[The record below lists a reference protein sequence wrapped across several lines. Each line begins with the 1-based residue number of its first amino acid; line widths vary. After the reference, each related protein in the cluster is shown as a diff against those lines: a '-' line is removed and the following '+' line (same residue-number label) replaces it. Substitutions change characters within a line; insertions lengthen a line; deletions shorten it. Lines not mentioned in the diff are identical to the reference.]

1 MKMKSL
7 FFYQTIIGKIGVVE
21 NEGQIT
27 NLYLESDELPTDLEI
42 RETEVLK
49 TAGKQLLEYF
59 TGRRKNFELPLAPAG
74 TEFQRRVWQALCHI
88 PYGETVSYKEI
99 AKKINNDKATR
110 AVGMANHRNP
120 IPIFIPCHRVI
131 GANGKLVGYGGG
143 LEIKKALLELEYL
156 NKSCCL

>member
-1 MKMKSL
+1 MKSL

-59 TGRRKNFELPLAPAG
+59 TGRRKNFGLPLAPAG